1 MDIDCGG
8 WAGMKFTRV
17 FIARNDEKM
26 NNKKPSMQCSDSDSF
41 IHVMMIDDEN
51 QIKSIMIERRE
62 N

>member
-26 NNKKPSMQCSDSDSF
+26 NNKKFPSIYAMF
-41 IHVMMIDDEN
+41 
-51 QIKSIMIERRE
+51 
-62 N
+62 